1 MKKSILIKHILG
13 IDSVKQD
20 SITGVTQSLKDPKHN
35 RIDGNSL
42 TAAKT
47 ESKVQP
53 NIEFR
58 YSQRCYCGIN

>member
-1 MKKSILIKHILG
+1 MKKNILIKHILG
-13 IDSVKQD
+13 TDSVKQD
-20 SITGVTQSLKDPKHN
+20 SITGVTQPLKNTTHN

-42 TAAKT
+42 TAVKT
-47 ESKVQP
+47 ENKVQP